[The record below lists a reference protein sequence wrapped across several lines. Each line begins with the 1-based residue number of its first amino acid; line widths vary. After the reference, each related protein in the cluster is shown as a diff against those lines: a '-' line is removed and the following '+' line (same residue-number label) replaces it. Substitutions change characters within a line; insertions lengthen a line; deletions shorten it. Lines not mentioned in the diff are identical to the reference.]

1 MSHHA
6 RILVP
11 TAGGLLM
18 AAALSAQQH
27 DTLRLSLGDAVTRA
41 VRYGDEALLAG
52 AQLELADAQVTTA
65 RATGLPQLR
74 LTGNFNHVYEN
85 ARANAVGQIFNQPNT
100 YTTNANL
107 SQVVFQGGRIWSGAR
122 AAARL
127 RDASQLNQQETLAR
141 VSFDVQSAYL
151 QVLFANR
158 IAEIQ
163 STTYARAQSHL
174 KEVERF
180 EQAGRAARYDVLRAR
195 VQLANLEP
203 QMIQARSEQE
213 LTVLQLKR
221 LTNVPLETP
230 VVLTTTIDAATAEAI
245 ANSVEASDDG
255 SITRP
260 SLLAAE
266 LTVGARRAGIAVAR
280 ADLMPSISVFLQSGF
295 QAFPSGNRF
304 PPGLGKVISTEC
316 PPGTPAGRSCIAHNG
331 GWFAD
336 RSMGIQ
342 VSWPIFDGL
351 RSKGNIDLAQAQAR
365 VADLQLAQQR
375 EQVALEIAE
384 ARAAFKAARSL
395 FEARRQ
401 NSAEANEALR
411 LASLRFGRGLST
423 QLEVQDAQIAVMQ
436 AETNEAR
443 SIYDYYL
450 AAAEMARALG
460 EPLPLPGRN
469 DSGNPQRNEA
479 K

>member
-1 MSHHA
+1 MSQ
-6 RILVP
+6 RLRLFQLTLV
-11 TAGGLLM
+11 LV
-18 AAALSAQQH
+18 AAASPLQAQRG
-27 DTLRLSLGDAVTRA
+27 DTLKLSLPAAVERA
-41 VRYGDEALLAG
+41 VRIGDEAR
-52 AQLELADAQVTTA
+52 LADAQIDLADANVTTA

-74 LTGNFNHVYEN
+74 VTGNFNHVYEN

-107 SQVVFQGGRIWSGAR
+107 SQVVFQGGRIFSGLRVASR
-122 AAARL
+122 LREAARM
-127 RDASQLNQQETLAR
+127 NQTETLAR

-158 IAEIQ
+158 IEQIQ
-163 STTYARAQSHL
+163 AATVARADAHL

-203 QMIQARSEQE
+203 QLIQARSDREITLLE
-213 LTVLQLKR
+213 LKR
-221 LTNVPLETP
+221 LTNIPIDQP

-245 ANSVEASDDG
+245 AGAVEASDDG
-255 SITRP
+255 DIIRP
-260 SLLAAE
+260 AIRAAE
-266 LTVGARRAGIAVAR
+266 LNASARHEGIRVAR
-280 ADLMPSISVFLQSGF
+280 ADFLPSITIFMQGGF
-295 QAFPSGNRF
+295 QAFPTGNRL
-304 PPGLGKVISTEC
+304 PPGMGSIVDC
-316 PPGTPAGRSCIAHNG
+316 PAGTPSTRVCHNG
-331 GWFAD
+331 GWFED

-342 VSWPIFDGL
+342 FNWPIFDGL
-351 RSKGNIDLAQAQAR
+351 RSKGTFDLAQAQAR

-375 EQVALEIAE
+375 EQVALEVAT
-384 ARAAFKAARSL
+384 ARADFQRAKAL
-395 FEARRQ
+395 FDARRQ

-411 LASLRFGRGLST
+411 LASLRFSRGLST

-450 AAAEMARALG
+450 ASAELARSLG
-460 EPLPLPGRN
+460 ESLPLPGL
-469 DSGNPQRNEA
+469 

>member
-1 MSHHA
+1 M
-6 RILVP
+6 IC
-11 TAGGLLM
+11 GLLM
-18 AAALSAQQH
+18 SVPVSAQH

-41 VRYGDEALLAG
+41 VRNGDEARLAG
-52 AQLELADAQVTTA
+52 AQVELADAQVMTA

-74 LTGNFNHVYEN
+74 ITGNFNHVYEN

-100 YTTNANL
+100 YNTNANL
-107 SQVVFQGGRIWSGAR
+107 SQVIFQGGRIFSGSRVAS
-122 AAARL
+122 RL
-127 RDASQLNQQETLAR
+127 REASQLNEQETLAR

-163 STTYARAQSHL
+163 ATTHASAQNHL
-174 KEVERF
+174 TEVERF

-203 QMIQARSEQE
+203 QMIQARSDQE

-221 LTNVPLETP
+221 LTNIPLETP

-255 SITRP
+255 AITRP
-260 SLLAAE
+260 SLRAAQMT
-266 LTVGARRAGIAVAR
+266 LGARRAGIAVAR
-280 ADLMPSISVFLQSGF
+280 ADLMPSISIFVQSGF
-295 QAFPSGNRF
+295 QAFPTGNRL
-304 PPGLGKVISTEC
+304 PPGLGKIISTEC
-316 PPGTPAGRSCIAHNG
+316 PAGTPAGRSCIAHNG

-351 RSKGNIDLAQAQAR
+351 RAKGNIDLAQAQAR

-375 EQVALEIAE
+375 EQVALEVAE

-401 NSAEANEALR
+401 NSGEANEALR
-411 LASLRFGRGLST
+411 LASLRFSRGLST

-450 AAAEMARALG
+450 AAAELARALG
-460 EPLPLPGRN
+460 ELLPLPSPSQ
-469 DSGNPQRNEA
+469 SGNPQRIES